1 MNTQLVQTLAQVIR
15 SLSPDEQTLLQQQLA
30 PPQNPPHN
38 PLQNDRLN
46 QRRAFLQRPIEERRQ
61 ILAQQAESLLTHY
74 QEDTEWRS
82 LMAGDI
88 INA

>member
-1 MNTQLVQTLAQVIR
+1 MNTQLVQSLAQIIR

-30 PPQNPPHN
+30 PPQTNI
-38 PLQNDRLN
+38 QTDRLS

-74 QEDTEWRS
+74 QEDPEWRS

-88 INA
+88 IDA

>member
-30 PPQNPPHN
+30 PPHNPP
-38 PLQNDRLN
+38 QNDRLN

-88 INA
+88 IDA

>member
-1 MNTQLVQTLAQVIR
+1 MNTQLVQSLAQVIR

-30 PPQNPPHN
+30 PPQSPP
-38 PLQNDRLN
+38 QNDRLS

-61 ILAQQAESLLTHY
+61 ILAQQAESLLKHY
-74 QEDTEWRS
+74 QEDPEWRS

-88 INA
+88 IDA

>member
-30 PPQNPPHN
+30 PPHN

>member
-1 MNTQLVQTLAQVIR
+1 MNTQLVQSLAQIIR

-30 PPQNPPHN
+30 PPQTQPPT
-38 PLQNDRLN
+38 DRLS

-74 QEDTEWRS
+74 QEDPEWRS

-88 INA
+88 IDA

>member
-1 MNTQLVQTLAQVIR
+1 MNTQLVQSLAQVIR

-30 PPQNPPHN
+30 PPQTNS
-38 PLQNDRLN
+38 QNDRLS

-74 QEDTEWRS
+74 QEDPEWRS

-88 INA
+88 IDA